1 MVGGRGGILYGMV
14 RESRW
19 DAPQTWFTCPTPALE
34 LGIEGD
40 RSPMGAGHPPVDSRL

>member
-1 MVGGRGGILYGMV
+1 MA

-19 DAPQTWFTCPTPALE
+19 DAPQTWFTWPTPALE

-40 RSPMGAGHPPVDSRL
+40 RSPMGAGQRTSVDSRS